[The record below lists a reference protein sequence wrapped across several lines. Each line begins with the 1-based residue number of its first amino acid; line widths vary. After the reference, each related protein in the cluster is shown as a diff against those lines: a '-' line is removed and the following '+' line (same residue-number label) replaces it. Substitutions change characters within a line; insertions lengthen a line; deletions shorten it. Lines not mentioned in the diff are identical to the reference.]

1 MAEEALR
8 RQGHSAEEAARLAR
22 LRFDTVPRTLDAL
35 SEQRGVPWLGRF
47 SLDVKL
53 GVRRL
58 RKFWALTAVGGLA
71 MTIVIAIAAGGF
83 SFVRTLSGES
93 LPLDEGDRIVV
104 IQTWNQAQGSSQDI
118 LPEDFERWRD
128 ELRSVDDVGAFRTV
142 RVTFALVGEGLSPG
156 QEGNAT
162 IVSVAEMSAMGF
174 RLARVPPL
182 HGRPL
187 IEDDE
192 RADAEPVVVI
202 GYDVWR
208 TRFSAD
214 PGIVGGRVRLADT
227 VRTVVGVMPEGFAFP
242 VNHEY
247 WIPLRAESPSRAW
260 NEGPEIFAFGRL
272 APGASLESARA
283 ELATLGLAPRAGHS
297 DSVAADRL
305 SVRIRPYAQAFAY
318 IEDGDLILLFLAL
331 LLVPPCANLAILVYA
346 RTVVRQEEFAIRAA
360 LGATRGRIIAQ
371 LFLEMLLLSA
381 AAACAALL
389 LVQFFLAPLQVFGH
403 GTANPFWVDLGV
415 SLGSVLYVGALAML
429 AGAIAGV
436 VPAIQATRGLMQSGL
451 RARSGTRLGKTWSA
465 MIVGQIALAVVIVP
479 LAMNFGWGAL
489 RPSVVGLG
497 FASEEYMTARVQFFG
512 PTARFAELQG
522 EIVRRFEAEAGIA
535 AVAVSRVLPGAEL
548 TLQSVALE
556 QTETAGPADAPP
568 TPLRVTANSVGP
580 GFFEMFGAPVLAGRA
595 FGAGDFESERNSVLI
610 NRTLAS
616 RLGSEQGGLLGRRI
630 RFTRSSDAEV
640 WHEIVG
646 VVADLPTNDD
656 LPRLY
661 QPMTPGQTNPLTLT
675 FRINPGV
682 KVSTDRFLAIAAS
695 LDPALVVDEISSF
708 DARYQIAQMERMASV
723 YAFAIVTVSVL
734 LLSAAGMYALMSFT
748 VNQRRREIGLRSALG
763 APPLRLLVGTFRGPL
778 RQISTGVVVGLIVA
792 YLVGDVIPFET
803 IGGRRVPGALVVAA
817 LCMLIV
823 GALAVAEPARRA
835 LKLAP
840 TEALREAG

>member
-1 MAEEALR
+1 
-8 RQGHSAEEAARLAR
+8 
-22 LRFDTVPRTLDAL
+22 
-35 SEQRGVPWLGRF
+35 
-47 SLDVKL
+47 
-53 GVRRL
+53 VR
-58 RKFWALTAVGGLA
+58 A
-71 MTIVIAIAAGGF
+71 
-83 SFVRTLSGES
+83 LSGES

-104 IQTWNQAQGSSQDI
+104 IQTWDQAQGSSQDI

-128 ELRSVDDVGAFRTV
+128 ELRSVDDVGAFRTL
-142 RVTFALVGEGLSPG
+142 RVNFALVGEGLSPG

-214 PGIVGGRVRLADT
+214 PGIVGGRVRLDDT

-247 WIPLRAESPSRAW
+247 WIPLRAESPSWAW

-318 IEDGDLILLFLAL
+318 LADGNRILLFLAL

-371 LFLEMLLLSA
+371 LFLEMLLLSG
-381 AAACAALL
+381 AAACAALF
-389 LVQFFLAPLQVFGH
+389 LVQFFLARLQLFPDSG
-403 GTANPFWVDLGV
+403 ANPFWMDLGV

-451 RARSGTRLGKTWSA
+451 RARNSARLGKVWST

-489 RPSVVGLG
+489 RPGIVGLG
-497 FASEEYMTARVQFFG
+497 FDSEAYMTARVQFFG
-512 PTARFAELQG
+512 PAARFAQLQG

-535 AVAVSRVLPGAEL
+535 AVAVSRILPGAEP
-548 TLQSVALE
+548 TRQSVALE
-556 QTETAGPADAPP
+556 QMESAGPAGAPP
-568 TPLRVTANSVGP
+568 TLRVTANSVGP
-580 GFFEMFGAPVLAGRA
+580 GFLEMFGAPVLAGRA
-595 FGAGDFESERNSVLI
+595 FGAGDFESERKPVLI

-630 RFTRSSDAEV
+630 RFTRGSDAEV

-646 VVADLPTNDD
+646 VVADLPANDD

-661 QPMTPGQTNPLTLT
+661 QPMTPGQTNPLMLT

-682 KVSTDRFLAIAAS
+682 EDSADRLLAIAAS
-695 LDPALVVDEISSF
+695 LYPALVVDEISSF
-708 DARYQIAQMERMASV
+708 DARYQRAQSERTDGV

-763 APPLRLLVGTFRGPL
+763 APPLRLLAGTFRGPL